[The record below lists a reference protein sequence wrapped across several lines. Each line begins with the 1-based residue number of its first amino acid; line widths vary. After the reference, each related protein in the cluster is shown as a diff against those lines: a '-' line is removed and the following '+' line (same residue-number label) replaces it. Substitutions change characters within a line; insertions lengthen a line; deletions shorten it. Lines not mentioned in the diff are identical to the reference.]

1 MYGQYRKADPT
12 KIKALKDRGLS
23 LAQIAR
29 QLGVSIQV
37 VHYALRKRIPDPLNA
52 PDTQRESDGQM
63 SKRPLSKVIVLFIA
77 LFAMAAL
84 VPLARGQS
92 GLRPLPPIL
101 STISDEVGVL
111 TVPQGQTLA
120 KTLADIERETGVT
133 IVVAILTTTR
143 PESTETYVQRLI
155 NRWRRESKRL
165 DRGRFVFV
173 AVAKEDREL
182 RIVPSKPLG
191 WVLKQLAQG
200 EVAEQAPALLKQDK
214 YFEAL
219 TAIAEE
225 LSRLIAG
232 HDVVVL
238 RWADPRRLLSTTLM
252 VVKTRQP

>member
-1 MYGQYRKADPT
+1 VKRLLATLVGSAFITMAGTAATRAEDAQQPLRELPPLLRAVSDEP
-12 KIKALKDRGLS
+12 GVLS
-23 LAQIAR
+23 LAQ
-29 QLGVSIQV
+29 
-37 VHYALRKRIPDPLNA
+37 
-52 PDTQRESDGQM
+52 GQ
-63 SKRPLSKVIVLFIA
+63 A
-77 LFAMAAL
+77 
-84 VPLARGQS
+84 
-92 GLRPLPPIL
+92 
-101 STISDEVGVL
+101 
-111 TVPQGQTLA
+111 LA

-143 PESTETYVQRLI
+143 PESIETYVQRLI

-214 YFEAL
+214 YFEAV

-232 HDVVVL
+232 HDVVAL
-238 RWADPRRLLSTTLM
+238 KGQDGAGYQALPW
-252 VVKTRQP
+252 